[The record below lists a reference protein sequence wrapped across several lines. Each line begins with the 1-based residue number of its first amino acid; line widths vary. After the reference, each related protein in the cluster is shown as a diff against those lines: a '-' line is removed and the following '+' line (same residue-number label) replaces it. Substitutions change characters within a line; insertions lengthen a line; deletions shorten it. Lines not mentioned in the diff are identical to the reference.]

1 MNKDKYAPI
10 VLFVY
15 NRPYHLKK
23 TINYLKKNTLA
34 KKSKLIIFS
43 DGPKAIKDADNVKK
57 VRIYIRNIKGFNNV
71 EIIERKKNFGLSKN
85 IISGVSQ
92 VFKDYEKA
100 IILEDD
106 ILVEKNF
113 LTFMNEGLRLY
124 AKKKLVA
131 SIHGYVYPLTL
142 TDHKTRYFFIK
153 GADCWGWAT
162 WKRAWF
168 FFEKNGE
175 KLKKII
181 DKKKLSREFN
191 FNNSYDYYKMLN
203 DQIKNKNNSWAIRW
217 YASAFVNNMMT
228 MYPSKSFV
236 KNIGIDGT
244 GTHGKSNKIVNLNK
258 FISKNYL
265 SIKSQK
271 VKIEENIIMRKKF
284 ENYFRKNSENFIVR
298 TLKKYF

>member
-57 VRIYIRNIKGFNNV
+57 VRIYIRNIKGFNNIK
-71 EIIERKKNFGLSKN
+71 IIEREKNFGLSKN
-85 IISGVSQ
+85 IISGVTQ

-100 IILEDD
+100 IVLEDD

-153 GADCWGWAT
+153 GADCWDGLHG
-162 WKRAWF
+162 REHGF
-168 FFEKNGE
+168 FS
-175 KLKKII
+175 KKME
-181 DKKKLSREFN
+181 RN
-191 FNNSYDYYKMLN
+191 
-203 DQIKNKNNSWAIRW
+203 
-217 YASAFVNNMMT
+217 
-228 MYPSKSFV
+228 
-236 KNIGIDGT
+236 
-244 GTHGKSNKIVNLNK
+244 
-258 FISKNYL
+258 
-265 SIKSQK
+265 
-271 VKIEENIIMRKKF
+271 
-284 ENYFRKNSENFIVR
+284 
-298 TLKKYF
+298 